1 MGQIKNIKLH
11 IVTDIKLFPSIYHYV
26 SVPWCSCACI
36 IRTTRHQMQPSSP
49 TENRVVRINFSV
61 SSNDQ
66 TSSLVGYYC
75 SARQQVRFVNW
86 NFDVSSLSTL
96 FHRCCGSDGR

>member
-11 IVTDIKLFPSIYHYV
+11 IVTDIKFFPSIYHYV
-26 SVPWCSCACI
+26 SVPRCSCACI

-49 TENRVVRINFSV
+49 TENRVVRIDFSV

-75 SARQQVRFVNW
+75 SACQQVRSVDR
-86 NFDVSSLSTL
+86 NFDFSSLCTL
-96 FHRCCGSDGR
+96 LHRCCGCDG